1 MEAQDIHLRTP
12 LFIACAM
19 NREVCTEYLID
30 CLDQAVSNMIIDS
43 VNHKNNTLN
52 TNNMIPKTHSDHSV
66 NKTLCVEDKM
76 MHKDR
81 RGDTPLHAAACN
93 GAVECLLL
101 LLQHG
106 IDPRTQNLTGKY
118 CFFIAW
124 FALFLQCEMI
134 VSFRGEMSHD

>member
-1 MEAQDIHLRTP
+1 MINFAFSSLIHKLFTVLLYRFKADLEAQDIHLRTP

-19 NREVCTEYLID
+19 NREVCVEYLID

-43 VNHKNNTLN
+43 VNHKNNKLHS
-52 TNNMIPKTHSDHSV
+52 NNHTISSAQSEISM
-66 NKTLCVEDKM
+66 NKTICVEDKM

-106 IDPRTQNLTGKY
+106 IDPRTQNLTG
-118 CFFIAW
+118 
-124 FALFLQCEMI
+124 M
-134 VSFRGEMSHD
+134 

>member
-19 NREVCTEYLID
+19 NREVCVEYLID

-43 VNHKNNTLN
+43 VNHKNQKLH
-52 TNNMIPKTHSDHSV
+52 TNSHTISSTHSELSV
-66 NKTLCVEDKM
+66 NKTVCVEDIM

-106 IDPRTQNLTGKY
+106 IDPRTQNLTGMLFLCVY
-118 CFFIAW
+118 FVF
-124 FALFLQCEMI
+124 FALAT
-134 VSFRGEMSHD
+134 